1 MKRNKL
7 IRNYIFVMVCG
18 LIFGSLFS
26 CENDSTSTDTENER
40 LISRLEA
47 AADSIISHTNVPG
60 IVALVYDN
68 EHGIEWTYATG
79 LSDIENNIPADTDHI
94 FRIGSNT
101 KTMVGTVLLQL
112 VDEDKIS
119 LDDKLSDFFSGFL
132 KADSVSIRMLANM
145 SSGIG
150 NYTENDE
157 WGALVM
163 TNPLR
168 VWQPEELVNYGFSL
182 GYYFEPGT
190 GFHYSNTN
198 TILLGMIIEQLTSNS
213 LQEEIENRILE
224 PLDLNQTGFLTA
236 GVALPGTHGKGYY
249 YGQYEPGEESTEII
263 DVSWAWAAGS
273 VYSTVSD
280 LHKYVERLVE
290 GGFLSNELQEERLTD
305 LQVVSTTPE
314 RAYGLC
320 LIRYQSF
327 FGHNGGIF
335 GYTSSMVHSREH
347 DCSIIIWYN
356 CHLEDEGIYPDQLL
370 YEYIDIL
377 FGE

>member
-1 MKRNKL
+1 MH
-7 IRNYIFVMVCG
+7 IRNYTFVLVYG
-18 LIFGSLFS
+18 LISGLFLS
-26 CENDSTSTDTENER
+26 CEKDTTSTDTENEQ
-40 LISRLEA
+40 LINRLEA
-47 AADSIISHTNVPG
+47 AADSIVAHTHVPG
-60 IVALVYDN
+60 IVALVNDN
-68 EHGIEWTYATG
+68 EHGIEWVYATG
-79 LSDIENNIPADTDHI
+79 LSDIENNIPTNVNHT

-112 VDEDKIS
+112 VDDGEIS
-119 LDDKLSDFFSGFL
+119 LDDKLSVYFPGYL

-157 WGALVM
+157 WVSMILAD
-163 TNPLR
+163 PQR
-168 VWQPEELVNYGFSL
+168 VWQPEELVDYGFSL

-198 TILLGMIIEQLTSNS
+198 TILLGMIIEELTGNS
-213 LQEEIENRILE
+213 LQEEIEDRIFE
-224 PLDLNQTGFLTA
+224 PLDLNQTGFLTT
-236 GVALPGTHGKGYY
+236 GVSLPGTHGKGYY
-249 YGQYEPGEESTEII
+249 FGQYEPGEESTEFI

-273 VYSTVSD
+273 TYSTVSD
-280 LHKYVERLVE
+280 LQKYVERLVE
-290 GGFLSNELQEERLTD
+290 GGFLSDELQEERLTD
-305 LQVVSTTPE
+305 LPVVSTTPE

-320 LIRYQSF
+320 LLRYQSF
-327 FGHNGGIF
+327 YGHNGGIF

-347 DCSIIIWYN
+347 DCSVIIWYN
-356 CHLEDEGIYPDQLL
+356 CHLQDDGIHPDQLL

>member
-1 MKRNKL
+1 MQ
-7 IRNYIFVMVCG
+7 IRNFTFVLACG
-18 LIFGSLFS
+18 LISGLFLS
-26 CENDSTSTDTENER
+26 CENTTTSNDTENEQ
-40 LISRLEA
+40 LVNRLEA
-47 AADSIISHTNVPG
+47 AADSIVAHTHAPG
-60 IVALVYDN
+60 VVALVSDN
-68 EHGIEWTYATG
+68 EHGIEWIYATG
-79 LSDIENNIPADTDHI
+79 LSDIENNILANVNHT

-112 VDEDKIS
+112 VDDGEIS
-119 LDDKLSDFFSGFL
+119 LDDKLSDYFPGYS

-157 WGALVM
+157 WVVLVLAD
-163 TNPLR
+163 PLR
-168 VWQPEELVNYGFSL
+168 VWQPVELVDYGFSL

-198 TILLGMIIEQLTSNS
+198 TILLGMIIEQLTGNS
-213 LQEEIENRILE
+213 LQEELEERIFE
-224 PLDLNQTGFLTA
+224 PLELNQTGFLTA

-249 YGQYEPGEESTEII
+249 FGQYEPGEESTEVI

-280 LHKYVERLVE
+280 LQKYVERLVE
-290 GGFLSNELQEERLTD
+290 GGFLSDELQEERLTD
-305 LQVVSTTPE
+305 LSVVSTTPPE

-320 LIRYQSF
+320 LLRYQSF

-356 CHLEDEGIYPDQLL
+356 CQLDSDGIHPDQLL